1 MDRRA
6 FIAATAATALPATG
20 IGPALAL
27 QSTGA
32 GEVDPLVAM
41 FDRWLDARREWS
53 RLAEIHSDWDTPEML
68 TMGDIQS
75 AMFHDIIETTAET
88 FHGLHC
94 QIIILWEEFGPSII
108 GINED
113 QQVDPDL
120 RLKRQILMG
129 VENLAN
135 AATWQPINPK
145 MVPASQF

>member
-6 FIAATAATALPATG
+6 FIAATAAAALPVTG
-20 IGPALAL
+20 IGPALAM

-32 GEVDPLVAM
+32 GQIDPLVAM
-41 FDRWLDARREWS
+41 FDRWLDTRREWS
-53 RLAEIHSDWDTPEML
+53 RLAEIHSDWDTSEML
-68 TMGDIQS
+68 ALGDIQS
-75 AMFHDIIETTAET
+75 AMFQDIVEIRAKTL
-88 FHGLHC
+88 HGLHC

-120 RLKRQILMG
+120 RLKNQILMG

-135 AATWQPINPK
+135 AATWQSINPK